1 MQAHMGM
8 NQDKGPYPTMTRIKN
23 DKNDNFRS
31 GSEMMAVMTRVS
43 QHYLRDEG
51 NGRVLAPQLRT
62 DVGK

>member
-1 MQAHMGM
+1 MGM

-31 GSEMMAVMTRVS
+31 GSEMMAVTPVS
-43 QHYLRDEG
+43 QRYLRDEG
-51 NGRVLAPQLRT
+51 NGRVVAPQLRT